1 MTDHP
6 IDPRRSR
13 IHEEKLD
20 RIGAEL
26 RQIRFL
32 LWFLSCVGAVVVVS
46 MLPQLLTN
54 VFYAAVFIAAFAGLW
69 FLTSRVSQIPI
80 VKKWRSRTSS
90 VSPADQDGR

>member
-1 MTDHP
+1 MTD
-6 IDPRRSR
+6 DPTERQRSR

-20 RIGAEL
+20 RIAAEL

-32 LWFLSCVGAVVVVS
+32 MWFLSCVGAVAVIS

-69 FLTSRVSQIPI
+69 FLTSRVSQIPF
-80 VKKWRSRTSS
+80 VKKWRSETSS
-90 VSPADQDGR
+90 VSTADQDRG